1 MRDPQNV
8 WWAIT
13 EAQIVKL
20 LEIIRDQRREI
31 NELKARLARFEP
43 KAPDPERVKQGRNL
57 IRWSLQGKSQ

>member
-8 WWAIT
+8 WWAIA
-13 EAQIVKL
+13 EAQVVKL

-31 NELKARLARFEP
+31 NELKARLAPR
-43 KAPDPERVKQGRNL
+43 APDPEKVKQGRDL